1 MAQSISFLEIM
12 NENYTCIET
21 LNYTPS
27 EEDVESLALDN
38 DITGNVVCEYRCYN
52 IGEGESATE
61 TLIDADILRDLYSE
75 CDDFEEIVKSEYGYD
90 ADVYQSGTI
99 KVYVEEDY

>member
-1 MAQSISFLEIM
+1 MAQSISFLEIR

-21 LNYTPS
+21 LDYTPS

-38 DITGNVVCEYRCYN
+38 DITGDVECEYCCYN

-61 TLIDADILRDLYSE
+61 TLIDEDILRDLYSE
-75 CDDFEEIVKSEYGYD
+75 SDDFEEVIEKEYGYD
-90 ADVYQSGTI
+90 VDVYQSGTI